1 VTVRHQLLGAVAALA
16 TFALGSAAQAAIV
29 YTYQGTIASGVD
41 VVGLL
46 GGPTNAALAG
56 KSFTLTYT
64 LNPTAPDVEYH
75 PVANGPSIIDQVVV
89 RENST
94 AMSGVMTIDGHAF
107 DFGLTEIGGIVTAYD
122 PTPESYLSEIYH
134 EYLGRRPVLDDSGD
148 IYMTYSVAYLGSTN
162 GNAVIPLPPSYA
174 APFTHSLQPGDHVFG
189 DFSINR
195 YTDADDWV
203 GPQLYVLLA
212 PTSITVVDT
221 SAGAAPEPGTWA
233 LMIAG
238 FGAVGSALRRRLL
251 AAA

>member
-1 VTVRHQLLGAVAALA
+1 VKIRNQLLGAVAALA
-16 TFALGSAAQAAIV
+16 TLALGSAAEAAIV
-29 YTYQGTIASGVD
+29 YTYQGTIASGTD
-41 VVGLL
+41 VAGLL

-64 LNPTAPDVEYH
+64 VDPTAPGADYL
-75 PVANGPSIIDQVVV
+75 PIDIADQLVI

-94 AMSGVMTIDGHAF
+94 AMSGVMTIDGHAL
-107 DFGLTEIGGIVTAYD
+107 DFGLTQIGGIIVAYR
-122 PTPESYLSEIYH
+122 PTPYLSEIYH
-134 EYLGRRPVLDDSGD
+134 EYLGARPVLDGSGD
-148 IYMTYSVAYLGSTN
+148 IYMSYSIVQLGSDT

-174 APFTHSLQPGDHVFG
+174 APFTYSLQPGDYVFG

-195 YTDADDWV
+195 YTASGDGGDT
-203 GPQLYVLLA
+203 QLFVSLA